1 MSAPRSALSLALA
14 LASLAWTAAPAAEP
28 VRPDFTGIWTFY
40 IPPGPRPA
48 GAAGG
53 GGFGGPPATLPYT
66 PEGKN
71 RVAEYQK
78 LLGPERANPAA
89 YCVDYGMPSMMENAG
104 GYPIEFIQKPDQLTI
119 IYEVEGEMRRV
130 FMGERRIPPEKR
142 IPTRQGYSIGHWE
155 GQTLVVETTDLE
167 DGQDQM
173 MHPHSEDAKIVERF
187 SLGTDDKGTKV
198 LSYEMTMTDPV
209 YYTEPV
215 KTQKKWMPLV
225 NGYIITY
232 RCPDEFWL
240 ALLDARREQLKA
252 GKPADAKMSDVYK
265 AREAKE

>member
-1 MSAPRSALSLALA
+1 MMARKIALSLAMTILVC
-14 LASLAWTAAPAAEP
+14 AAGSAAEP
-28 VRPDFTGIWTFY
+28 ARPDFTGIWTSY
-40 IPPGPRPA
+40 IVPGPRPA
-48 GAAGG
+48 GGGG
-53 GGFGGPPATLPYT
+53 GGFGGPRASLPYT

-78 LLGPERANPAA
+78 LVGPERANPAA

-130 FMGERRIPPEKR
+130 FMGRSPIPPEKR
-142 IPTRQGYSIGHWE
+142 IATRQGYSVGHWE
-155 GQTLVVETTDLE
+155 GSTLVVETTDLE
-167 DGQDQM
+167 DGIDQGQ
-173 MHPHSEDAKIVERF
+173 HPHSEDAKILEHF
-187 SLGTDDKGTKV
+187 SLSTDDKGTKV
-198 LSYEMTMTDPV
+198 LSYDMTLTDPAF
-209 YYTEPV
+209 YTEPV
-215 KTQKKWMPLV
+215 KAQKKWMPLA

-252 GKPADAKMSDVYK
+252 GKPVDARMSDIYK